1 MDTAALTQEER
12 VILRQLA
19 ESPGWA
25 FLMER
30 LFIPEIQHATAQLD
44 LPRIDQSGFADIVRG
59 EKRATMRHLNFVY
72 DASGVL
78 NPLEVHALGLLKA
91 VTRTRDD
98 TPAPAVL
105 HAASLQHLGEVLC
118 GKVGDR
124 IADSALD
131 VNCAACKQMLDMR
144 SRRGRNTFPV

>member
-1 MDTAALTQEER
+1 MDTSSLTTEER
-12 VILRQLA
+12 IILRQLA
-19 ESPGWA
+19 ESPGWSL
-25 FLMER
+25 LMER

-72 DASGVL
+72 TAAGVA

-91 VTRTRDD
+91 VARTQDAMK
-98 TPAPAVL
+98 APVVL
-105 HAASLQHLGEVLC
+105 HVPSLQGEALC
-118 GKVGDR
+118 GKAGER
-124 IADSALD
+124 IADSPLD
-131 VNCAACKQMLDMR
+131 ANCPTCQQMRDMR